1 MVEIK
6 QLITPNEDFYNYF
19 LQYCIKSKP
28 YDFCELKSFKLRNS
42 KIKEYFHTLIS
53 DSIIYTSEI
62 DCKISIYAFF
72 SEEKDH
78 LILEFAIGDNK
89 FKPQSLIKH
98 FHEILILAQKTFDKT
113 SIKSTIQ
120 RKYKKQNFIN
130 WLKKY
135 DKICEII
142 ELENQTKIIWKNERL
157 N

>member
-1 MVEIK
+1 
-6 QLITPNEDFYNYF
+6 
-19 LQYCIKSKP
+19 
-28 YDFCELKSFKLRNS
+28 LRNA

-78 LILEFAIGDNK
+78 LILEFVIGDSK
-89 FKPQSLIKH
+89 FKPQLISKS

-120 RKYKKQNFIN
+120 RKYKKQKFIN
-130 WLKKY
+130 
-135 DKICEII
+135 
-142 ELENQTKIIWKNERL
+142 
-157 N
+157 